1 MELPLLSEDTKKLNG
16 IYHLYERYLA
26 DTQVVCRQGC
36 ADCCTCNVTLTSL
49 ETKAL
54 VQSLDSGS
62 LAQMKQRLE
71 KKISPKRFIPK
82 MTTNQFAGYCLSG
95 HKIPE
100 EENDPDWG
108 KCPLLEDDCCTI
120 YPSRPFGCRNMMS
133 NVYCKDTGFAQV
145 PPLVLTITNIF
156 LQYIEHLDF
165 QGFSGNLSDMLPL
178 YLENSGNFEENHCI
192 KNQKMAVL
200 LVPPEHR
207 TAVAPLLKQMAAL
220 T

>member
-1 MELPLLSEDTKKLNG
+1 MELPLLSEDTKKLNQ
-16 IYHLYERYLA
+16 IYHLYEKVLA
-26 DTQVVCRQGC
+26 DTHVVCRQGC
-36 ADCCTCNVTLTSL
+36 ADCCTCNVILTSL
-49 ETKAL
+49 ETRVL

-62 LAQMKQRLE
+62 LAQMKQRLG
-71 KKISPKRFIPK
+71 KKIPPKRYIPK
-82 MTTNQFAGYCLSG
+82 MTTNQFASYCLSG

-108 KCPLLEDDCCTI
+108 KCPLLEDECCTI

-133 NVYCKDTGFAQV
+133 EVYCKDTGFAQV
-145 PPLVLTITNIF
+145 PPLALTITNIF

-178 YLENSGNFEENHCI
+178 YLENFGNIEKKYCI
-192 KNQKMAVL
+192 QNRKMAVL

-207 TAVAPLLKQMAAL
+207 IAVAPLLKQMAAL

>member
-1 MELPLLSEDTKKLNG
+1 MELPLLSEDTQKLNE
-16 IYHLYERYLA
+16 IYQLYEKALA
-26 DTQVVCRQGC
+26 DTHMVCRKGC
-36 ADCCTCNVTLTSL
+36 AACCTSNVTLTSL
-49 ETKAL
+49 ETRFI
-54 VQSLDSGS
+54 VQSLDSGR

-71 KKISPKRFIPK
+71 KKIPPKRYIPK
-82 MTTNQFAGYCLSG
+82 MTTNQFASFCLSG
-95 HKIPE
+95 QEIPE

-108 KCPLLEDDCCTI
+108 KCPLLEDERCTI

-133 NVYCKDTGFAQV
+133 DVYCKDTGFAQV

-178 YLENSGNFEENHCI
+178 YLKSSGDFEKNHCI
-192 KNQKMAVL
+192 KNRKMAVL

-207 TAVAPLLKQMAAL
+207 TAVAPLVKQMAAL